1 MSYQFPNYNS
11 NMVATDLKEKYL
23 TTFDEIVADRESTRS
38 QVAREILQSILDV
51 KIKFKEIQEAENK
64 LREDRRELKNS
75 MEAFVAAICEE

>member
-23 TTFDEIVADRESTRS
+23 TTFDELVADRESTRS